1 MEKEKRKEKA
11 KREKTYLGRQ
21 PQFGPPGHFFSSSA
35 RPNLAIPASTSRHG
49 TSASARARHL
59 CCVSLTGVWRAR
71 IASRS
76 LRPVA
81 AVWDLLLYARAVS
94 ASGAHA
100 SYSALP
106 SQPPHA
112 TDSVEI
118 GRRADRPQL
127 GGAISRV
134 PSTPLSHRPSPRR
147 HPHEGR
153 EVAATCHFRPAISST
168 SGKALRASMIDRGS
182 TSETHLR
189 SGQSCIVGISHRC
202 GPLLRHPPHTV
213 GEGTASSAPVT
224 IFPIA
229 FIIVRATN
237 ISLRIRF
244 RTSGRGPVDGC
255 LTGVAPPRGV
265 SRERR
270 REILF
275 RLWGP
280 AGLGEPPSGVDPCV
294 NDSD

>member
-1 MEKEKRKEKA
+1 MNSNLKPKFEKEKKKRKEKA

-35 RPNLAIPASTSRHG
+35 RPNLAIPASTSRLG

-59 CCVSLTGVWRAR
+59 CCVSLTGGL
-71 IASRS
+71 ASPVAPSAPWLPCGTCSCVCARS
-76 LRPVA
+76 LPVEPTRHTLPRRHNRRTQRIP
-81 AVWDLLLYARAVS
+81 WK
-94 ASGAHA
+94 SGAVLTVR
-100 SYSALP
+100 S
-106 SQPPHA
+106 
-112 TDSVEI
+112 
-118 GRRADRPQL
+118 L
-127 GGAISRV
+127 GE

-189 SGQSCIVGISHRC
+189 SGKSCIVGISHRC
-202 GPLLRHPPHTV
+202 GPLLRHPPHTM

-244 RTSGRGPVDGC
+244 RTSGRGWMPHRSSSA
-255 LTGVAPPRGV
+255 TR
-265 SRERR
+265 
-270 REILF
+270 
-275 RLWGP
+275 
-280 AGLGEPPSGVDPCV
+280 GEP
-294 NDSD
+294 